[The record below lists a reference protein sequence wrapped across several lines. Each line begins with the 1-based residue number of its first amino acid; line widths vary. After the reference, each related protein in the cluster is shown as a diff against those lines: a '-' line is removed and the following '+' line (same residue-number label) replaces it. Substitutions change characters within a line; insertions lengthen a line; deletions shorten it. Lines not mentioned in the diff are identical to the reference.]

1 MKSVQLTVHGIV
13 QGVFFRKYTVEKAF
27 ELGVVGTVR
36 NNEDST
42 VGIEATGDEKNLA
55 AFIAWCHRGP
65 ARAKVNHVDIHELPK
80 KNFPDFR
87 VVR

>member
-42 VGIEATGDEKNLA
+42 VA

-65 ARAKVNHVDIHELPK
+65 ARAKVNHVDIHELPL